1 MCHLL
6 RNQCHNKHFLDVP
19 AFIIAIHCHL
29 SHPLQSIHLSIV
41 IKYQDA
47 VCRNLLLPS
56 RFPSVG
62 LSNCYIQWSWT
73 VEQLGLWKF
82 WISLCLSTPPGLQV
96 WINDSYWCHHPQLGF
111 PDRTTTLESDKV
123 HRTGRSDRA
132 GGTCPQHSVDTAAS
146 SNGWRYSQSSGQ
158 APLNGEKATLSTGQC
173 SKFLA
178 PNNRGDLLW
187 ATVYLIF

>member
-1 MCHLL
+1 MCHLR

-96 WINDSYWCHHPQLGF
+96 WILPSATMIINESSMHIDATIPRVSRTEPQRWSL
-111 PDRTTTLESDKV
+111 T
-123 HRTGRSDRA
+123 RSI
-132 GGTCPQHSVDTAAS
+132 
-146 SNGWRYSQSSGQ
+146 GQ
-158 APLNGEKATLSTGQC
+158 AG
-173 SKFLA
+173 
-178 PNNRGDLLW
+178 
-187 ATVYLIF
+187 LIAQAELVHSIA